1 MNKQTTRS
9 AAELMAELEKDPTYL
24 EQRRRREEERL
35 RQQEEQA
42 RAEVPILK
50 ELREAGV
57 SVGSVWDFVNS
68 AGADTRSLPILLDH
82 LQRPYPK
89 AVREGIARA
98 MAVPAAKFAW
108 PVLVKLYGQESEKR
122 VKDALAVALS
132 NIADDEVLDDLIG
145 LVRDPCHGESRL
157 LLLSA
162 FERLNLTQAWKL
174 LMDLGGDPVLHKEV
188 QRIIRRLKRAK
199 ASRSPR
205 DARQP
210 SA

>member
-1 MNKQTTRS
+1 MKKHTRTT

-24 EQRRRREEERL
+24 EKRRRREEER
-35 RQQEEQA
+35 RRQEEDHA
-42 RAEVPILK
+42 RAEVPILQ

-57 SVGSVWDFVNS
+57 SVGSVWDFVNAAS
-68 AGADTRSLPILLDH
+68 ADMRSLPILLDH
-82 LQRPYPK
+82 LQRPYPE

-108 PVLVKLYGQESEKR
+108 PVLVKLYGQESEER

-145 LVRDPCHGESRL
+145 LARDPRHGESRI

-162 FERLNLTQAWKL
+162 FERLSLPQARKL
-174 LMDLGGDPVLHKEV
+174 LMDLGGDPALHKEV
-188 QRIIRRLKRAK
+188 QRILRRVQRAK
-199 ASRSPR
+199 ASRSAS
-205 DARQP
+205 DEG
-210 SA
+210 